1 MKKRF
6 GFVMIMAAMVV
17 AAYDDVQVVYRGQ
30 LKANG
35 QAPAAQTMPMTFRL
49 YAKKNSGTA
58 SWTTNGVVA
67 IDDKGLFQVALRGEG
82 LAEAIDS
89 GKANWIGISIAG
101 GKEHYPRQALL
112 ASPAAE
118 KAVSAGSLAD
128 SPSVGTASVERVE
141 ADSLA
146 VTGSLS
152 VGGNVKMATPATSS
166 SAVGMDAR
174 LTAGWHTLQMK
185 GKVRFFNGG
194 APIRPWHED
203 GQRRRMLFRHGG
215 LQLRRA
221 VHVREFRHHAG
232 HVAFREEGGICYD
245 PVGNKYSRRNGRKV
259 SALSDRRGVR
269 KESLT

>member
-146 VTGSLS
+146 FRGRQREDGDSCHVVVRSRDGRPPYSGLAHAADE
-152 VGGNVKMATPATSS
+152 GEGAF
-166 SAVGMDAR
+166 
-174 LTAGWHTLQMK
+174 LQ
-185 GKVRFFNGG
+185 RRR
-194 APIRPWHED
+194 ADRPWHED

>member
-1 MKKRF
+1 MKMKKRF

-128 SPSVGTASVERVE
+128 APSVARLRDKVFNTLDRHVLVEVFKLVE
-141 ADSLA
+141 LQHVFYVVDDSLF
-146 VTGSLS
+146 LLHFL
-152 VGGNVKMATPATSS
+152 NTSS
-166 SAVGMDAR
+166 IVHR
-174 LTAGWHTLQMK
+174 VHTVNK
-185 GKVRFFNGG
+185 KVNS
-194 APIRPWHED
+194 
-203 GQRRRMLFRHGG
+203 
-215 LQLRRA
+215 
-221 VHVREFRHHAG
+221 
-232 HVAFREEGGICYD
+232 C
-245 PVGNKYSRRNGRKV
+245 
-259 SALSDRRGVR
+259 
-269 KESLT
+269 

>member
-101 GKEHYPRQALL
+101 GKEHDPRQALL

-194 APIRPWHED
+194 APIDLGTKTASGGGCSFGTADFNCVALFTSESSDIMPGMSRFVKKGESVMIPLATNIPD
-203 GQRRRMLFRHGG
+203 GT
-215 LQLRRA
+215 
-221 VHVREFRHHAG
+221 VVRCRLYQ
-232 HVAFREEGGICYD
+232 I
-245 PVGNKYSRRNGRKV
+245 
-259 SALSDRRGVR
+259 GV
-269 KESLT
+269 E

>member
-1 MKKRF
+1 MKMKKRF

-141 ADSLA
+141 ADALSVTNSLF
-146 VTGSLS
+146 
-152 VGGNVKMATPATSS
+152 VGGNVKMTSPALSS
-166 SAVGMDAR
+166 SAVGMDAK
-174 LTAGWHTLQMK
+174 LTSGWNTLQLK

-194 APIRPWHED
+194 TPIDLGTRAAS
-203 GQRRRMLFRHGG
+203 GG
-215 LQLRRA
+215 GCSFGA
-221 VHVREFRHHAG
+221 SDFNC
-232 HVAFREEGGICYD
+232 VAFFTSESSDIMPGM
-245 PVGNKYSRRNGRKV
+245 SRF
-259 SALSDRRGVR
+259 VR
-269 KESLT
+269 KGEPIAILSATGLPDGTVVKCRLYPIGVE

>member
-112 ASPAAE
+112 AASHAD
-118 KAVSAGSLAD
+118 KAVTAGCLAD
-128 SPSVGTASVERVE
+128 SPSVGTGSVERVE

-194 APIRPWHED
+194 APIDLGTKTASGGGCSFGTADFNCVALFTSESSDIMPGMSRFVKKGESVMIPLATNIPD
-203 GQRRRMLFRHGG
+203 GT
-215 LQLRRA
+215 
-221 VHVREFRHHAG
+221 VVRCRLYQ
-232 HVAFREEGGICYD
+232 I
-245 PVGNKYSRRNGRKV
+245 
-259 SALSDRRGVR
+259 GV
-269 KESLT
+269 E

>member
-1 MKKRF
+1 MKMKKRF

-101 GKEHYPRQALL
+101 GKEHYPR
-112 ASPAAE
+112 
-118 KAVSAGSLAD
+118 
-128 SPSVGTASVERVE
+128 
-141 ADSLA
+141 
-146 VTGSLS
+146 
-152 VGGNVKMATPATSS
+152 
-166 SAVGMDAR
+166 
-174 LTAGWHTLQMK
+174 H
-185 GKVRFFNGG
+185 
-194 APIRPWHED
+194 RP
-203 GQRRRMLFRHGG
+203 RRRRSRPEASRT
-215 LQLRRA
+215 RRPSA
-221 VHVREFRHHAG
+221 PHPSSE
-232 HVAFREEGGICYD
+232 
-245 PVGNKYSRRNGRKV
+245 SRRTR
-259 SALSDRRGVR
+259 SR
-269 KESLT
+269 